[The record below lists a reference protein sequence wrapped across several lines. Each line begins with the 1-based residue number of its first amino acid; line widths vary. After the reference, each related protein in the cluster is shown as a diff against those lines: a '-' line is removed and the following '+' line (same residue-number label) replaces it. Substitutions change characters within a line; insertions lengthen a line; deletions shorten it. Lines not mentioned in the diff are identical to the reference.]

1 MLRIL
6 TKMQVCVQRSL
17 RFELKAN
24 DVNIAK
30 LVHSMSWWFTFL
42 SLYCTWRQEAFPLL
56 ARIEYILK
64 HGVGECCK
72 WGAQLSS
79 LPQWVFWGQ
88 FGIRS
93 RQLILEKLYR
103 ILSCPP
109 RDPGWSNSTKIC
121 CILAENIPKDMITFD
136 QSVTT
141 HSWRTRR
148 SRGNRSLIKQ
158 RESIYMQYFI
168 I

>member
-1 MLRIL
+1 MHYL
-6 TKMQVCVQRSL
+6 TWRDAQNLDKNASL
-17 RFELKAN
+17 CSEVIISWIESKWRKHCKAYP
-24 DVNIAK
+24 
-30 LVHSMSWWFTFL
+30 LTCWWFTFL

-88 FGIRS
+88 FGTRS
-93 RQLILEKLYR
+93 RQLTWEKLYR

-136 QSVTT
+136 QGATM

-148 SRGNRSLIKQ
+148 SKGNRSQIKQ
-158 RESIYMQYFI
+158 RESI
-168 I
+168 